1 MILPPHPSLSLATSI
16 LFCANQM
23 SSKIGPSHL
32 PLFHKLPAKNLSFE
46 PAKPLGFRSR
56 ACSPISSSYTGP
68 SKQESTGRVVP
79 APDAYSVKFETLEGC
94 KLGISRYPDFE
105 YNAKGGV
112 GNAVGRKDRTDDM
125 LCVSFD
131 VGTLY
136 IPPLTGATTKFL
148 GLPLP
153 PLLKIAIVPE
163 VFQGTISSRSGKVV
177 ELMFRAR
184 FLFSVGSIY
193 RAPPLMVETT
203 LTSEESRGSMRAGRG
218 ERMDEEGRCK
228 MVGVAVVDP
237 INDALMDAFLGL
249 PTECIA
255 ILNAKISIAAP

>member
-1 MILPPHPSLSLATSI
+1 
-16 LFCANQM
+16 M
-23 SSKIGPSHL
+23 SSKIGHSHL

-46 PAKPLGFRSR
+46 PAKPLRFRSR

-68 SKQESTGRVVP
+68 SKQESTGKVVP
-79 APDAYSVKFETLEGC
+79 APEAYSVEFETLEGC

-105 YNAKGGV
+105 YNAKGGA

-163 VFQGTISSRSGKVV
+163 AFQGTISKGSGKV

-203 LTSEESRGSMRAGRG
+203 LTSEESRGTMRAGRG

-228 MVGVAVVDP
+228 LVGVALVDP
-237 INDALMDAFLGL
+237 IDDALMNAFLRL

-255 ILNAKISIAAP
+255 MLNAKISIPDP

>member
-1 MILPPHPSLSLATSI
+1 
-16 LFCANQM
+16 M
-23 SSKIGPSHL
+23 SSKIGHSHL

-46 PAKPLGFRSR
+46 PAKPLRFRSR

-68 SKQESTGRVVP
+68 SKQESTGKVVP
-79 APDAYSVKFETLEGC
+79 APEAYSVEFETLEGC

-105 YNAKGGV
+105 YNAKGGA

-131 VGTLY
+131 VGTL
-136 IPPLTGATTKFL
+136 
-148 GLPLP
+148 GLPGNHQQREWEGGGGNYSSADGFDIQ
-153 PLLKIAIVPE
+153 PLNFIAKHDLAYE
-163 VFQGTISSRSGKVV
+163 SSLQV

-203 LTSEESRGSMRAGRG
+203 LTSEESRGTMRAGRG

-228 MVGVAVVDP
+228 LVGVALVDP
-237 INDALMDAFLGL
+237 IDDALMNAFLRL

-255 ILNAKISIAAP
+255 MLNAKISILDP

>member
-1 MILPPHPSLSLATSI
+1 
-16 LFCANQM
+16 M
-23 SSKIGPSHL
+23 SSKISPSHL

-46 PAKPLGFRSR
+46 PAKPLRFRSR

-68 SKQESTGRVVP
+68 SKQESSGRVVP

-94 KLGISRYPDFE
+94 KLGISRYPDFD

-112 GNAVGRKDRTDDM
+112 GNAVGTKDRTDDM

-131 VGTLY
+131 VGALD
-136 IPPLTGATTKFL
+136 IPPLTGATTKLL

-163 VFQGTISSRSGKVV
+163 VFQGTISGGSGKV

-193 RAPPLMVETT
+193 RAPPLLVETT
-203 LTSEESRGSMRAGRG
+203 LTSEESRGTMRAGRG
-218 ERMDEEGRCK
+218 ERMDEEGRCQL
-228 MVGVAVVDP
+228 VGVAVVDP
-237 INDALMDAFLGL
+237 IDDALMNAFLGL

-255 ILNAKISIAAP
+255 MLNAKISILAA